1 MLLWVF
7 PLFFLFLSGC
17 TGSADSVYE
26 ITPTKSPAV
35 AAISID
41 SLASYVNNWDVR
53 NFLYFDLSSGLVDS
67 WASTQTD
74 SLISSGGNRPLLSY
88 AADKPWV
95 FMDNANDLTGTPR
108 LPEHLSQ
115 NFTFFLV
122 AKISD
127 GFQFRFGTSSTNESF
142 ILDYNNPAWRLRHS
156 STSGN
161 YRDRNYNV
169 LLTDAPHVITL
180 SMGAASKDLELYID
194 GFRQSYD
201 STLGSGSAVD
211 YQIVARD
218 LVISNSTTN
227 ISQIGQLVIYN
238 EKLSPQKIYALSSTL
253 GSSWNIAISESVT
266 KEIKKDIV
274 PEIEPELVDETYIF
288 SAILTSKCITCHRAG
303 GSSTIHFETPSEL
316 NSATNLSGTQLVI
329 PGDSLASPLYQ
340 SVANNSMPFGGPV
353 LSTTEK
359 NLIKDWIDNGAP

>member
-1 MLLWVF
+1 MLLWIL
-7 PLFFLFLSGC
+7 PLLFLFVSGC
-17 TGSADSVYE
+17 TGSADSTYE
-26 ITPTKSPAV
+26 ITPEKAPAV
-35 AAISID
+35 EAIAID
-41 SLASYVNNWDVR
+41 SLSSYVNNWDVR

-67 WASTQTD
+67 WTSTQTD
-74 SLISSGGNRPLLSY
+74 ALTSSGVSRPLLSY
-88 AADKPWV
+88 SSDRPWV
-95 FMDNANDLTGTPR
+95 VMANANDLTGTPR

-122 AKISD
+122 AKIND
-127 GFQFRFGTSSTNESF
+127 GFNFRFGTSSTNEAF
-142 ILDYNNPAWRLRHS
+142 TLDYNSPSWRLRHS
-156 STSGN
+156 STTGN
-161 YRDRNYNV
+161 YRDRNYDV
-169 LLTDAPHVITL
+169 TLSDAPHVITL

-211 YQIVARD
+211 FQTVARD
-218 LVISNSTTN
+218 LVISNTTAN
-227 ISQIGQLVIYN
+227 LSQIGQLLIYN
-238 EKLSPQKIYALSSTL
+238 EKLTPQKIYALSSTL
-253 GSSWNIAISESVT
+253 GTSWGISISEAVT

-274 PEIEPELVDETYIF
+274 PDIEPELVDETYIF

-316 NSATNLSGTQLVI
+316 NSATNLSGTPLI
-329 PGDSLASPLYQ
+329 IAGDSLASPLYQ